1 MPKHIFIFDL
11 IGTDEAAHILGI
23 TKATLTRWVQADH
36 VTAAQTPR
44 QKRRLPVPPRRHRNP
59 RQRKG
64 RLMTD
69 TPSIPD
75 PSLEA
80 LQALA
85 ELPFIALA
93 ALPPDEAIPAL
104 KAMIEDRR

>member
-59 RQRKG
+59 RQRKS

-69 TPSIPD
+69 THDIPE
-75 PSLEA
+75 PTLEA

-85 ELPFIALA
+85 ELPFIMLA
-93 ALPPDEAIPAL
+93 DMAP
-104 KAMIEDRR
+104 EDRPPAVESLLRQL